1 MWMLVAS
8 AAIPEREGACH
19 QLRRSAGHDV
29 GRRAETGGTEMM
41 FRFILRNAI
50 EQLMHKGY
58 DLEQSEKIECW
69 IIARWQKAFGPDR
82 YPWDS

>member
-1 MWMLVAS
+1 
-8 AAIPEREGACH
+8 
-19 QLRRSAGHDV
+19 
-29 GRRAETGGTEMM
+29 MM